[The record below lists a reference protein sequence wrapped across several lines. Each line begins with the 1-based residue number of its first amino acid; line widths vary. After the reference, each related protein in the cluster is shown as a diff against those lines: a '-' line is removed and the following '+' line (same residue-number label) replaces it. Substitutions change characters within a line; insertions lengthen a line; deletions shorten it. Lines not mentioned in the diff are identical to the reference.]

1 MNKNKFEFT
10 YGKALHGVMFAVNP
24 FKKLVLKTHCI
35 VHKFIN
41 IQAIQILN
49 NDGYVDAGD
58 YYRINIKPL
67 NEGVAWAD
75 QDFKSSNHFYHVTK
89 GKGLYGFS
97 DALSEAKKYHKLSL
111 SYLGKGDMNK
121 ALFYLGA
128 ACHLVQDTTVPH
140 HVNNRLLKKHRK
152 FELWIIS
159 KLFSDYS
166 FAVESG
172 ILRFNG
178 LEEYIK
184 NNAIIAD
191 DTYNKFQVVE
201 DKEERYFKIASV
213 ILKQAQITTAG
224 FLLDFYEEYIKDKE
238 LYK

>member
-1 MNKNKFEFT
+1 MEKNKFEFT
-10 YGKALHGVMFAVNP
+10 YGKALHGIMFAVNP
-24 FKKLVLKTHCI
+24 LKKLVLKTHCI

-49 NDGYVDAGD
+49 NDGYVEAGD
-58 YYRINIKPL
+58 YYRDHIKPL
-67 NEGVAWAD
+67 NEGVTWAD

-97 DALSEAKKYHKLSL
+97 DALTEGKKYYKMAIN
-111 SYLGKGDMNK
+111 YMEAGDTNK

-140 HVNNRLLKKHRK
+140 HVNNKLLKKHRK

-172 ILRFNG
+172 ILRFDSIDD
-178 LEEYIK
+178 YIK
-184 NNAIIAD
+184 SNSQVAYSA
-191 DTYNKFQVVE
+191 YSKFSSIE
-201 DKEERYFKIASV
+201 DKEERYFRISSL
-213 ILKQAQITTAG
+213 ILKQAQVTTAG
-224 FLLDFYEEYIKDKE
+224 FLLDFYESYIK
-238 LYK
+238 